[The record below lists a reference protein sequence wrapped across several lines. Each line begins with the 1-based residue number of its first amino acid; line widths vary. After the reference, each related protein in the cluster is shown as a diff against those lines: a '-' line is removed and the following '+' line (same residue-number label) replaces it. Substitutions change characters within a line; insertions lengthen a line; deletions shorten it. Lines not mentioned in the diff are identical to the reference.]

1 MLLTTNMIGQGSD
14 GLRPKGT
21 IGLMAVD
28 AQVQFD
34 KERLAGMCQRHGV
47 TTLSLFGSAVAGG
60 FDAES
65 DVDVL
70 VEFEPGTRVSYFT
83 LGELQQD
90 LSDLFGR
97 HVDLK
102 MPKTLSKYIRQRVLD
117 VAEPIY
123 VRG

>member
-1 MLLTTNMIGQGSD
+1 
-14 GLRPKGT
+14 
-21 IGLMAVD
+21 MAVD

-34 KERLAGMCQRHGV
+34 TERLTELCLRHGV
-47 TTLSLFGSAVAGG
+47 MTLSLFGSAVAGG
-60 FDAES
+60 FGAES

-70 VEFEPGTRVSYFT
+70 VEFEANTRVSYFT

-102 MPKTLSKYIRQRVLD
+102 MPTTLSKYIRERVLHT
-117 VAEPIY
+117 AEPIY